1 MQGKGVRNMKIDDHP
16 GPQKLSQLLMLRI
29 PHEYMYISD

>member
-1 MQGKGVRNMKIDDHP
+1 MKIDDHP

-29 PHEYMYISD
+29 PHDYVYISD

>member
-1 MQGKGVRNMKIDDHP
+1 MKIDDHP

-29 PHEYMYISD
+29 PHAPFVIDSNK